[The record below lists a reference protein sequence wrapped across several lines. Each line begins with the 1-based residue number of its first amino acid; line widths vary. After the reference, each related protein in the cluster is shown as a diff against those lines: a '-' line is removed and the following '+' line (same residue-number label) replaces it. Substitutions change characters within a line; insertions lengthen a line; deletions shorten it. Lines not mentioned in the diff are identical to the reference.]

1 MKWQRELD
9 MDMDCDWS
17 PGERREKEALTRLV
31 GEGGKEGFL
40 QLKPELF
47 EPWPLSSSS
56 ANIGV

>member
-17 PGERREKEALTRLV
+17 PGERREKEALTRLI

-47 EPWPLSSSS
+47 EP
-56 ANIGV
+56 